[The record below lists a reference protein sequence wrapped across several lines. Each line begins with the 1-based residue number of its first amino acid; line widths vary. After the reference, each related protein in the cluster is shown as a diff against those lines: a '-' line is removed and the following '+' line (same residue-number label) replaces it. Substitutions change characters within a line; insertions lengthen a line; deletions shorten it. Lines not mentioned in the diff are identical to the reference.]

1 MKRRDFLFKAGVA
14 GTVGAAAAGVGFP
27 AIAKGAVEWRMQ
39 STWRRNSPLL
49 STGPDLV
56 ADYVNKASGGRMK
69 LKVYTAGEVVGP
81 LEVFDAVADGTLHMG
96 HGYPAFWSGKHP
108 GFQFLAPL
116 PFGMTS
122 QEQNAWFAYGGG
134 QALIDQLYGEFGLK
148 FFPSGNTSVQ
158 GIWLNKDINAAADFK
173 GMKIRTGAL
182 AGSVLQAFGA
192 VPVQLPLGEVTQ
204 ALQNGTIDG
213 ADYVGPFNDMAFGL
227 PQVAR
232 NYYWPGWMEPNGV
245 LDCFVNQSAWDKLD
259 SDLKEVLVGAN
270 AFANQMVLSE
280 FVAKNAKALQQ
291 IKQDYPKVNVTTFN
305 ADTLKSLK
313 EVSRKVVADVAKED
327 ALAGKIHQSMT
338 DFMEVVR
345 PYSEIT
351 EMEYMNARAN

>member
-192 VPVQLPLGEVTQ
+192 VPVQLPLGKSPRPCRTAPSTAPTTWARSTIWRSVCRRWRATITGP
-204 ALQNGTIDG
+204 AGWNPTACSTASSINPPGTSSI
-213 ADYVGPFNDMAFGL
+213 A
-227 PQVAR
+227 
-232 NYYWPGWMEPNGV
+232 
-245 LDCFVNQSAWDKLD
+245 
-259 SDLKEVLVGAN
+259 
-270 AFANQMVLSE
+270 
-280 FVAKNAKALQQ
+280 
-291 IKQDYPKVNVTTFN
+291 T
-305 ADTLKSLK
+305 
-313 EVSRKVVADVAKED
+313 
-327 ALAGKIHQSMT
+327 
-338 DFMEVVR
+338 
-345 PYSEIT
+345 
-351 EMEYMNARAN
+351 